1 MSDLNDLIA
10 TNAKV
15 AFNQGVTRENERIVR
30 VLRENL
36 LPELV
41 HLVTDNAQTEMTPSA
56 HTEGETMETERK
68 IMSRAQLHYIDGLA
82 DGFDR
87 ALKTVANFSN
97 AIYDTKSIYKQD
109 VREGYAEQK
118 AELDIAMH
126 TLEAL
131 RDQLETAADVD
142 LDEAALMEKP
152 DSLTDLTENQWTEI
166 QTADDFKKS
175 ILELINDYKARGY
188 VAVTLDKFAKLVIGG
203 HAGFTFGEDDYEGD
217 TL

>member
-10 TNAKV
+10 TNARV

-41 HLVTDNAQTEMTPSA
+41 HLVTDNAQTEMTPNA
-56 HTEGETMETERK
+56 HRGEEAMETERK
-68 IMSRAQLHYIDGLA
+68 IMSRAQLHYIDGMA

-87 ALKTVANFSN
+87 ALKAVSDFSN

-109 VREGYAEQK
+109 FRGGYAEQK
-118 AELDIAMH
+118 AQLDIAMH

-131 RDQLETAADVD
+131 RDQLETTADVD
-142 LDEAALMEKP
+142 LDEAALKEKP
-152 DSLTDLTENQWTEI
+152 DSLTDLTENEWTEI
-166 QTADDFKKS
+166 ETAEDFRKS
-175 ILELINDYKARGY
+175 ILELINDYKAQGY
-188 VAVTLDKFAKLVIGG
+188 VAVTLDKVAKLVIGG
-203 HAGFTFGEDDYEGD
+203 HAGFIDGEDQDESF